1 MAETTTSPTI
11 RARNAKRRPSG
22 ASAKTSSSPPKPIT
36 SYADRKVIKPTVNPY
51 LTGFIL
57 VMMSGG
63 AILQV
68 LRVFGIG
75 TEDMDDY
82 Y

>member
-1 MAETTTSPTI
+1 MANTTSPTI
-11 RARNAKRRPSG
+11 RARNAKRKPSG
-22 ASAKTSSSPPKPIT
+22 ASAKTSGGPPQPVT
-36 SYADRKVIKPTVNPY
+36 AYADRKVAKPTVNPY

-63 AILQV
+63 AIMQV
-68 LRVFGIG
+68 LKLFGVG
-75 TEDMDDY
+75 TEDVNDY

>member
-1 MAETTTSPTI
+1 MANTTTSPTI
-11 RARNAKRRPSG
+11 RARNVKRRPSG
-22 ASAKTSSSPPKPIT
+22 ASMKIPGGPPQPIT
-36 SYADRKVIKPTVNPY
+36 SYADRKVAKPTVNPY

-63 AILQV
+63 AILRV
-68 LRVFGIG
+68 LRLFDVG
-75 TEDMDDY
+75 TEDMDGY

>member
-1 MAETTTSPTI
+1 MANTTSPTI

-22 ASAKTSSSPPKPIT
+22 ASPKTSGGPPQPVAA
-36 SYADRKVIKPTVNPY
+36 YADHKVAKSTVNPY
-51 LTGFIL
+51 LTGLIL

-68 LRVFGIG
+68 LRLFGVG
-75 TEDMDDY
+75 TEDNY
-82 Y
+82 